1 MTMIES
7 FVKERND
14 ALFSLDRRKIEA
26 YLIKY
31 GEGETAK
38 APDLLFR
45 ASVYKAIC
53 GIKGAPRD
61 VLDKAHTWLS
71 RNGFSIPSYIGNLTT
86 ESTASRRNG
95 RAETGPH

>member
-26 YLIKY
+26 YLVKY

-38 APDLLFR
+38 VPDLLFW

-53 GIKGAPRD
+53 GIKDAPKD
-61 VLDKAHTWLS
+61 VKEIAYSWLS
-71 RNGFSIPSYIGNLTT
+71 KNGFSIPS
-86 ESTASRRNG
+86 
-95 RAETGPH
+95 

>member
-7 FVKERND
+7 FVKERNE

-26 YLIKY
+26 YLVKY

-38 APDLLFR
+38 APDMLFW

-53 GIKGAPRD
+53 GIKGAPKD
-61 VLDKAHTWLS
+61 VLEKPIP
-71 RNGFSIPSYIGNLTT
+71 GFRVMGSLFRPN
-86 ESTASRRNG
+86 R
-95 RAETGPH
+95 

>member
-1 MTMIES
+1 MTMIEN
-7 FVKERND
+7 FVKERNE

-26 YLIKY
+26 YLVKY

-38 APDLLFR
+38 APDLLFW

-61 VLDKAHTWLS
+61 VRMYWRKPIP
-71 RNGFSIPSYIGNLTT
+71 GFLVMGSLFRPN
-86 ESTASRRNG
+86 R
-95 RAETGPH
+95 

>member
-1 MTMIES
+1 MTMIEN
-7 FVKERND
+7 FVKERNE

-26 YLIKY
+26 YLVKY

-38 APDLLFR
+38 APDLLFW

-61 VLDKAHTWLS
+61 VLEWRKPIP
-71 RNGFSIPSYIGNLTT
+71 GFPVMGSLFRHNIFSDN
-86 ESTASRRNG
+86 
-95 RAETGPH
+95 

>member
-7 FVKERND
+7 FVKERNE

-26 YLIKY
+26 YLVKY

-38 APDLLFR
+38 APELLFW

-53 GIKGAPRD
+53 GIKCAPPEL
-61 VLDKAHTWLS
+61 VDKAHGWLTE
-71 RNGFSIPSYIGNLTT
+71 NGFAIP
-86 ESTASRRNG
+86 A
-95 RAETGPH
+95 